1 MPATASKPH
10 WSSACTPR
18 TVFANAICYLSVS
31 LLLTSR
37 IVHLEGPSAFAFAFA
52 PPAEVPADRSL
63 QTQTLQTAVYYAVV
77 GSSSFPLGVAVEKKR
92 GHAGPCG
99 RSRGAVG
106 RVSSL
111 QACPWCSLDFTLTF
125 HFSDRPR
132 NPLPPSPCSR
142 EQERGEGTSPLS
154 SLLSPYSLGL
164 RV

>member
-99 RSRGAVG
+99 RSRGAFCRFSRPAPG
-106 RVSSL
+106 APL
-111 QACPWCSLDFTLTF
+111 TLTLTLTLAIDPETP
-125 HFSDRPR
+125 S
-132 NPLPPSPCSR
+132 PLPPAAGSR
-142 EQERGEGTSPLS
+142 RGERGPLLSPLS
-154 SLLSPYSLGL
+154 SLLTP
-164 RV
+164 